1 MVLFYI
7 IKEGFSSQSTIEP
20 NAVVA
25 LYTFYIEVVS
35 CADFFIQGVRT
46 QTVTSNLDL
55 TGRKYAINF
64 NLNVDSDQGRLE
76 I

>member
-25 LYTFYIEVVS
+25 LYTFYIEVKDEFS
-35 CADFFIQGVRT
+35 IEPR
-46 QTVTSNLDL
+46 
-55 TGRKYAINF
+55 YAHKKT
-64 NLNVDSDQGRLE
+64 
-76 I
+76 